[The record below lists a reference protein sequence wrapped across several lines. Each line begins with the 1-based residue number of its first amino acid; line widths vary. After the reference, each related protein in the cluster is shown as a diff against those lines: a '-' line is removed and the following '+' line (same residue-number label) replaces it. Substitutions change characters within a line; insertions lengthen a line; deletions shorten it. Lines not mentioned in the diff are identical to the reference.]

1 VDQEADQQTPT
12 DKEYGRCGQS
22 CDRASHNCSPEGRRF
37 AGRLSLALLQNVEQV
52 VQDSL
57 VRPRIG
63 RVTQIPDDPLNISY
77 AFHVPT

>member
-1 VDQEADQQTPT
+1 
-12 DKEYGRCGQS
+12 
-22 CDRASHNCSPEGRRF
+22 
-37 AGRLSLALLQNVEQV
+37 LSLALLQNVEQV